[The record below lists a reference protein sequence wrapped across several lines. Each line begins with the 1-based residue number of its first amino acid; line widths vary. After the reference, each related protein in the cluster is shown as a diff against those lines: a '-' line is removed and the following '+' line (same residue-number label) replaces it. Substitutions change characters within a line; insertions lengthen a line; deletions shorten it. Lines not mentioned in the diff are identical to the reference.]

1 MLNFK
6 IKGKAKNLEK
16 KKKKYLSG
24 DVHILAHDPVLLYS
38 DSERDRN
45 RVVYTKKK
53 KKIKAYSL
61 SRRCVLLSF
70 WFATGLFS
78 MLFAFMAWS
87 RELSV
92 SSRAS

>member
-16 KKKKYLSG
+16 KKKSTS
-24 DVHILAHDPVLLYS
+24 P
-38 DSERDRN
+38 
-45 RVVYTKKK
+45 T
-53 KKIKAYSL
+53 YSL
-61 SRRCVLLSF
+61 SRCVLLSF

-78 MLFAFMAWS
+78 MLLAFMAWS

>member
-16 KKKKYLSG
+16 KKKSTL
-24 DVHILAHDPVLLYS
+24 P
-38 DSERDRN
+38 
-45 RVVYTKKK
+45 
-53 KKIKAYSL
+53 AYSL